1 MNEFNKSKL
10 QETGLGPLN
19 NLTKTAM
26 DTLTQ
31 EASDSLKKRSISEAP
46 TSKTEGARSAMQI
59 AEELELTEE
68 KIEVS
73 ENDDK

>member
-1 MNEFNKSKL
+1 
-10 QETGLGPLN
+10 
-19 NLTKTAM
+19 M

-31 EASDSLKKRSISEAP
+31 EATDSLEKRSISEAL

-73 ENDDK
+73 ENDDKSMHSIKKQTEEDLSAQNRNP